1 MDSVLYLLVFTMGF
15 LLSGLWFGCQF
26 ALATVIMNKKIWRL
40 DMFKPLITGIIPT
53 VIICLWGNYNILSF
67 ERALVPSLWGIALL
81 TVMVTSSIIIVG
93 ADRKNEKNIHKLFPR
108 CVEAACME
116 IPQRAM
122 MQSFTEVVLIYFG
135 LNGFISIWIT
145 ALIWCAAQCVQLL
158 LFKQKATKTFWI
170 EMIASFVFSLGIGY
184 SFWASK
190 FIPMTMLCHGIERFV
205 TNTID
210 KA

>member
-1 MDSVLYLLVFTMGF
+1 MDSVLYLLVFTIGF

-26 ALATVIMNKKIWRL
+26 ALATVITNKKLWWL

-53 VIICLWGNYNILSF
+53 VLICLWGNYNVLSLD
-67 ERALVPSLWGIALL
+67 RALAPSLWGVALL
-81 TVMVTSSIIIVG
+81 TVMVASSIIIVG
-93 ADRKNEKNIHKLFPR
+93 ADRKKEKDIHKLLPR

-122 MQSFTEVVLIYFG
+122 MQSFAEVVLISFG
-135 LNGFISIWIT
+135 LNGFMSILIT
-145 ALIWCAAQCVQLL
+145 ALIWCAAQGVQLL

-170 EMIASFVFSLGIGY
+170 EMLASFVFSLGIGY

-205 TNTID
+205 TNKIGKT
-210 KA
+210 

>member
-1 MDSVLYLLVFTMGF
+1 MIRTVDDIEEKQRITKSILTALPEWFGIPESTENYIRESANEIMVASFEGEKENGF
-15 LLSGLWFGCQF
+15 LCLKETGKD
-26 ALATVIMNKKIWRL
+26 TVEI
-40 DMFKPLITGIIPT
+40 
-53 VIICLWGNYNILSF
+53 
-67 ERALVPSLWGIALL
+67 
-81 TVMVTSSIIIVG
+81 TVMATSSIIIVG
-93 ADRKNEKNIHKLFPR
+93 ADRKNEKDIHKLLPR

-135 LNGFISIWIT
+135 LNGFISILIT
-145 ALIWCAAQCVQLL
+145 ALIWCAAQGVQLS

-170 EMIASFVFSLGIGY
+170 EMIASFVFSLEIGY

>member
-1 MDSVLYLLVFTMGF
+1 MKNKLIVISITLLII
-15 LLSGLWFGCQF
+15 LSGCNFNLKS
-26 ALATVIMNKKIWRL
+26 NKKES
-40 DMFKPLITGIIPT
+40 PT
-53 VIICLWGNYNILSF
+53 VIPFYWRFSPRGNYNILSF

-81 TVMVTSSIIIVG
+81 TVMATSSIIIVG
-93 ADRKNEKNIHKLFPR
+93 ADRKNEKDIHKLLPR

-135 LNGFISIWIT
+135 LNGFISILIT
-145 ALIWCAAQCVQLL
+145 ALIWCAAQGVQLL

>member
-26 ALATVIMNKKIWRL
+26 ALATVIMNKKIWWL
-40 DMFKPLITGIIPT
+40 DMFKPLIAGIIPT
-53 VIICLWGNYNILSF
+53 VIICLWGNYNILNF

-81 TVMVTSSIIIVG
+81 TVMATSSIIIVG